1 MMNKHINNSFI
12 FKLVISVCYIVFLG
26 AIGTPIY
33 ALTCPTPVS
42 TAAAGFSGTDAAG
55 NNVNYGVLNPTTSVT
70 IDYDTTFIDYDDRLI
85 DCQINATS
93 YDIDLNSDGSAIG
106 SASVYFLEY
115 FTWGTFYMS
124 IEITDQFSYKSLT
137 TSLKSEDG
145 TDLMALAELGSFQ
158 IDGVTYDDIRNY
170 VLSGNYL
177 AQEIIYNYEVIKYLD
192 QIDGNAKLTFEINQL
207 GIIID
212 NYDSSDD
219 SMDFS
224 FDDSNLTFY
233 LLIEDMSSDDSA
245 EFFGDFTIDSSN
257 NLVGSAYLIE
267 DTNKTTPLITVTS
280 CQFAGMSFY
289 DIESATYLSNG
300 CNL

>member
-1 MMNKHINNSFI
+1 MMNKYINNSI
-12 FKLVISVCYIVFLG
+12 VYKLVICVCYIVFLV
-26 AIGTPIY
+26 AIGNPIH
-33 ALTCPTPVS
+33 AVTCPTPAS

-55 NNVNYGVLNPTTSVT
+55 NSVNYGVLTPTVSVT
-70 IDYDTTFIDYDDRLI
+70 IDYDTAFIDYDNRLI

-93 YDIDLNSDGSAIG
+93 YEIDLNSGGSAVG
-106 SASVYFLEY
+106 SAAVYFLDY

-137 TSLKSEDG
+137 TGLNSEDG

-158 IDGVTYDDIRNY
+158 IDGVTYDDVRHY
-170 VLSGNYL
+170 VVSGNYL
-177 AQEIIYNYEVIKYLD
+177 AQELIYNYEVIKYLD

-233 LLIEDMSSDDSA
+233 LSIEDMSSDESA
-245 EFFGDFTIDSSN
+245 EFSGDFSIDSSG

-267 DTNKTTPLITVTS
+267 LQDL
-280 CQFAGMSFY
+280 Q
-289 DIESATYLSNG
+289 
-300 CNL
+300 